1 MGRNNRKRP
10 DKWTQKAKE
19 AGFAARSVYKLEEI
33 EKRFQVLQKTKRVL
47 DLGCAP
53 GSWSQFVRKQRPHV
67 KLVGIDIQSV
77 ENYPGTFIQQSI
89 LDTVPETFLDMLGG
103 TADLVISD
111 MAPNTSGDRFT
122 DHIRQVELAEMAL
135 QTALVTL
142 KQNGIFIAKVF
153 DGEDAHPFVL
163 SLSQHFSKV
172 RRVKPVAVRNESVEF
187 FVVCMGKKQAVHWSP
202 SEKVVEDSSNGENE
216 VAVGDVRFSVENL
229 DIQSQDRQA
238 LSENPVEDI
247 PNAENS
253 VGATKEVDLDN
264 GSLKEDHSAENE

>member
-10 DKWTQKAKE
+10 DRWSMKAKE
-19 AGFAARSVYKLEEI
+19 AGYAARSVYKLEEI
-33 EKRFQVLQKTKRVL
+33 ERRFQVLRKTKRVI

-53 GSWSQFVRKQRPHV
+53 GSWSQFVRKQRPNV
-67 KLVGIDIQSV
+67 KLVGIDIQ
-77 ENYPGTFIQQSI
+77 NLDQYPGTFLHQSI
-89 LDTVPETFLDMLGG
+89 VDTNPEDFFALLGG

-122 DHIRQVELAEMAL
+122 DHIRQVELAHMAL
-135 QTALVTL
+135 KTALATL

-187 FVVCMGKKQAVHWSP
+187 FVVCSGKKKAVHWNRPKKISP
-202 SEKVVEDSSNGENE
+202 QPKSAETNTKDQSGENE
-216 VAVGDVRFSVENL
+216 TRSDV
-229 DIQSQDRQA
+229 
-238 LSENPVEDI
+238 
-247 PNAENS
+247 
-253 VGATKEVDLDN
+253 T
-264 GSLKEDHSAENE
+264 GSDDSN